1 MAEEL
6 RIRTGAA
13 QRVTIGGGGAQS
25 GSIRTE
31 TEAGMQ
37 IRSGTPQRMEATGG
51 APAHRFMLG
60 GVIPVPERDYEKLEN
75 KPQINGVTLIGN
87 KSSEEI
93 GIEETEPLTNLE
105 IEALFQS
112 VFSDMM
118 TEG

>member
-1 MAEEL
+1 MSEEL

-13 QRVTIGGGGAQS
+13 QRVTIGGGGAQA

-37 IRSGTPQRMEATGG
+37 IRSGTPQRMEARSV
-51 APAHRFMLG
+51 PAHRFSLG
-60 GVIPVPERDYEKLEN
+60 AAILVPERDYEKLEN